1 MIQTLRP
8 GQEFDSSGLTGS
20 ARQEGTESWARMV
33 FLGTVL
39 GGFLWLFVWGILG
52 ITMVKM
58 GYSYFFVIIC
68 DYENGYGLDG
78 L

>member
-20 ARQEGTESWARMV
+20 ARQEGTESLGRMV
-33 FLGTVL
+33 FCGDWGVV
-39 GGFLWLFVWGILG
+39 FLWLFGTLG
-52 ITMVKM
+52 LGNI
-58 GYSYFFVIIC
+58 GNNHG
-68 DYENGYGLDG
+68 EDG